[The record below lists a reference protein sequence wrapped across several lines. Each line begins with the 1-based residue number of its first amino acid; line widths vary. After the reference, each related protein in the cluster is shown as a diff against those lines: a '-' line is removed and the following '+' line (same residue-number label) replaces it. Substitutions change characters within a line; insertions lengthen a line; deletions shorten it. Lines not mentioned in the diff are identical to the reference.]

1 MYKLKFKNAK
11 YCKDPKTQNNICIKV
26 NVDENSKD
34 SFVPLDPANRPYAEI
49 LKQVAEKKLT
59 IKDAD

>member
-26 NVDENSKD
+26 NIDQNSKD
-34 SFVPLDPANRPYAEI
+34 SFVPLDPDNRHYQAI
-49 LKQVAEKKLT
+49 QKWVAEGNK
-59 IKDAD
+59 IEDAD